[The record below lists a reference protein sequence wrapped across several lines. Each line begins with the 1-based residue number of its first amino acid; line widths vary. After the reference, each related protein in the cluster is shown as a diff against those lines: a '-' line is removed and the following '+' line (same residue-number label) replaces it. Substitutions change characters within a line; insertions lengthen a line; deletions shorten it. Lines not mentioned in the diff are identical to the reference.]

1 MNKTVIREL
10 ILFASMA
17 LAGIVLVPLA
27 VFFVGELVFGEY
39 GGDGFGQ
46 FFESLLGKLTSADRF
61 AWLLV
66 LAPYVVLQL
75 LRGMRIAWRWAGA
88 ASS

>member
-10 ILFASMA
+10 ILFVSMA

-39 GGDGFGQ
+39 GGDSFGH
-46 FFESLLGKLTSADRF
+46 FFESLLDKLANADRF

-66 LAPYVVLQL
+66 LAPYLVLQL

>member
-10 ILFASMA
+10 ILFVSLA
-17 LAGIVLVPLA
+17 LAGIALVPPA
-27 VFFVGELVFGEY
+27 VFFVGGLVFGDY

-46 FFESLLGKLTSADRF
+46 FFEALLGKLVRIDRF

-66 LAPYVVLQL
+66 LAPYIVLQL
-75 LRGMRIAWRWAGA
+75 LRGMRIAWRRAGM

>member
-10 ILFASMA
+10 ILFVSMA

-39 GGDGFGQ
+39 GGDSFGQ
-46 FFESLLGKLTSADRF
+46 FFESLLGKLASADRF

-66 LAPYVVLQL
+66 VAPYLVLQL
-75 LRGMRIAWRWAGA
+75 LRGMRIAWRRAGT